1 MAVAAEQ
8 NQIMPP
14 KGKHFT
20 ETFWLVAIRMAP
32 DMKRLLILLL
42 FAAAVSVGA
51 VEVDVTLKNG
61 KKVTGGVLVD
71 NDREIIILVQASNG
85 VYRQTIKKADVAGV
99 KEHAAPKAGPPGPAD
114 VARLQKSIKAA
125 EEDVRRREAE
135 IPIAQKALDD
145 FYGSHPDAK
154 AATLDR
160 ERKLRARLA
169 TTRTQVDIARS
180 KLNALTLDLGAMSR
194 QLTEPPPQA
203 K

>member
-1 MAVAAEQ
+1 MTVAAEQ
-8 NQIMPP
+8 NQNMPP

-20 ETFWLVAIRMAP
+20 ETFRLVAIRMAA

-42 FAAAVSVGA
+42 FAAAVVTGA
-51 VEVDVTLKNG
+51 AEVDVTLKNG
-61 KKVTGGVLVD
+61 KKVSGGVLVD
-71 NDREIIILVQASNG
+71 NDREIVILVQASNG
-85 VYRQTIKKADVAGV
+85 VYRQTIKKADVAAV
-99 KEHAAPKAGPPGPAD
+99 KERVAPKSGPPGSAD

-125 EEDVRRREAE
+125 EEDVHRREAE

-154 AATLDR
+154 AATLDK

-169 TTRTQVDIARS
+169 TTRTQVEIARS
-180 KLNALTLDLGAMSR
+180 KLNALTLELETMSL
-194 QLTEPPPQA
+194 QLTAPPQA

>member
-1 MAVAAEQ
+1 MTVAAEQ

-14 KGKHFT
+14 EDKHFT
-20 ETFWLVAIRMAP
+20 ETFWLVAIRMAS
-32 DMKRLLILLL
+32 DMKRLLILFL

-51 VEVDVTLKNG
+51 AEVDVTLKNG
-61 KKVTGGVLVD
+61 RKVTGGVLVD

-85 VYRQTIKKADVAGV
+85 VYRQTIKKADVAAM
-99 KEHAAPKAGPPGPAD
+99 KEHAAPKSGPPGLAD

-125 EEDVRRREAE
+125 EEDVHRREAE

-154 AATLDR
+154 AATLDK

-169 TTRTQVDIARS
+169 TTRTQVEIARS
-180 KLNALTLDLGAMSR
+180 KLNALTLELETMSL
-194 QLTEPPPQA
+194 QLTAPPQA